1 MHFFAARRAGSL
13 LHWPLAL
20 LSTLALIRGVAGQA
34 HSHTIVSKTNLT
46 PNITVG
52 GIATYQVTVGSAG
65 QSSDSIFLRVVD
77 TLPQGFAYRSTQS
90 IQFFNTSRLTTT
102 APTTPIFPSAGDT
115 TPTWGRFD
123 NPGATGAYFVI
134 TDRKSVV

>member
-13 LHWPLAL
+13 LHWPLAIIL
-20 LSTLALIRGVAGQA
+20 RVAGQA

-65 QSSDSIFLRVVD
+65 QSADSIFLRVVD
-77 TLPQGFAYRSTQS
+77 TLPQGVCLSLDS
-90 IQFFNTSRLTTT
+90 IHTVF
-102 APTTPIFPSAGDT
+102 
-115 TPTWGRFD
+115 
-123 NPGATGAYFVI
+123 
-134 TDRKSVV
+134 